1 MAGPDTTHRLR
12 WCRVVSF
19 TVVLTLWWCY
29 FGVMDLDRYVFEL
42 QTQLAAASESGDA
55 DVRAVA
61 EQLGA
66 GLDAAVRLM
75 LLGVLS
81 DVASEITRE
90 IAPGSVD
97 VVLRG
102 RDPQLVVSRPSAPK
116 ADSPAPSVPEVKV
129 PAEPLDDTV
138 TSRTTLR
145 LPDRLKARVEQA
157 AAEEGVSVNSWFV
170 RAIAAALEPNV
181 RRASR
186 RETDQ
191 GDSFIGWAR

>member
-1 MAGPDTTHRLR
+1 
-12 WCRVVSF
+12 V
-19 TVVLTLWWCY
+19 
-29 FGVMDLDRYVFEL
+29 DLDRYVSDL
-42 QTQLAAASESGDA
+42 QTQLAAAAAGGDGQT
-55 DVRAVA
+55 RAVA
-61 EQLGA
+61 EQLNA
-66 GLDAAVRLM
+66 ALDAAVRLM

-81 DVASEITRE
+81 DVAGEITRE
-90 IAPGSVD
+90 IAPGSVE

-102 RDPQLVVSRPSAPK
+102 RDPHLVVTRQEKSETDAAGPST
-116 ADSPAPSVPEVKV
+116 PEVGV

-181 RRASR
+181 DRAPRRG
-186 RETDQ
+186 TKQ
-191 GDSFIGWAR
+191 GDRFTGWAR

>member
-1 MAGPDTTHRLR
+1 
-12 WCRVVSF
+12 
-19 TVVLTLWWCY
+19 
-29 FGVMDLDRYVFEL
+29 MDLDRYVSEL
-42 QTQLAAASESGDA
+42 QTQLAAAAEHGDA
-55 DVRAVA
+55 AARAVA
-61 EQLGA
+61 EQLSA
-66 GLDAAVRLM
+66 ALDAAVRLM
-75 LLGVLS
+75 LLGVVS
-81 DVASEITRE
+81 DVAGEITRE

-102 RDPQLVVSRPSAPK
+102 RDPHLVVSRPEAP
-116 ADSPAPSVPEVKV
+116 ATDPTDPPTFEVAV

-186 RETDQ
+186 RETKQ
-191 GDSFIGWAR
+191 GDSFTGWAR

>member
-1 MAGPDTTHRLR
+1 
-12 WCRVVSF
+12 
-19 TVVLTLWWCY
+19 
-29 FGVMDLDRYVFEL
+29 MDLDRYVFEL
-42 QTQLAAASESGDA
+42 QTQLAAASEGGDA

-61 EQLGA
+61 EQLSA
-66 GLDAAVRLM
+66 ALDAAVRLM

-102 RDPQLVVSRPSAPK
+102 RDPHLVVSRPSMPQ
-116 ADSPAPSVPEVKV
+116 ADSAAPSAREVG
-129 PAEPLDDTV
+129 PTEPLDDTV

-181 RRASR
+181 VRASR
-186 RETDQ
+186 RETKQ
-191 GDSFIGWAR
+191 GDSFTGWAR

>member
-1 MAGPDTTHRLR
+1 
-12 WCRVVSF
+12 
-19 TVVLTLWWCY
+19 
-29 FGVMDLDRYVFEL
+29 MDLERYVSDL
-42 QTQLAAASESGDA
+42 QTQLAATAENGDA
-55 DVRAVA
+55 DTRAVA
-61 EQLGA
+61 ERLSA
-66 GLDAAVRLM
+66 ALDAAVRLT
-75 LLGVLS
+75 LLGVVS

-102 RDPQLVVSRPSAPK
+102 RDPHLVVSRPEASATDP
-116 ADSPAPSVPEVKV
+116 DGPSTLEVAV

-186 RETDQ
+186 RETKQ
-191 GDSFIGWAR
+191 GDRFTGWAR

>member
-1 MAGPDTTHRLR
+1 
-12 WCRVVSF
+12 
-19 TVVLTLWWCY
+19 
-29 FGVMDLDRYVFEL
+29 MDLDRYVSEL
-42 QTQLAAASESGDA
+42 QTQLAAAAENGDA
-55 DVRAVA
+55 DARAVA
-61 EQLGA
+61 EQLNA
-66 GLDAAVRLM
+66 ALDAAARLM
-75 LLGVLS
+75 VLGVIS

-102 RDPQLVVSRPSAPK
+102 RDPYLVVTRPPTTET
-116 ADSPAPSVPEVKV
+116 DSTGPSTPEVGV
-129 PAEPLDDTV
+129 LAEPLDDTV

-170 RAIAAALEPNV
+170 RAIAAALEPNI

-186 RETDQ
+186 RETKQ
-191 GDSFIGWAR
+191 GDSFTGWAR

>member
-1 MAGPDTTHRLR
+1 
-12 WCRVVSF
+12 
-19 TVVLTLWWCY
+19 
-29 FGVMDLDRYVFEL
+29 
-42 QTQLAAASESGDA
+42 
-55 DVRAVA
+55 
-61 EQLGA
+61 
-66 GLDAAVRLM
+66 M

-90 IAPGSVD
+90 IAPGSID

-102 RDPQLVVSRPSAPK
+102 RDPQLVVTRPEASNTDA
-116 ADSPAPSVPEVKV
+116 AGASTPEVPV

-170 RAIAAALEPNV
+170 RAIAAALEPSA
-181 RRASR
+181 RRPPR
-186 RETDQ
+186 RENKQ